1 MISVEDALRACLD
14 LAAPVGTQTVHLS
27 EAGGRVL
34 AAPVTAT
41 RDQPPF
47 SASAMD
53 GYAVRDME
61 AIPGRRL
68 KVVGEAP
75 AGHYWHGTIGPG
87 EALRIFTGAP
97 LPEGTD
103 RVVIQEDVTRETTEN
118 GGDRITL
125 GRDLGSGHNV
135 RPSGADFVAGDAMI
149 APRRLSPADVALAA
163 AMNVP
168 NLTVSR
174 KPIVALIATG
184 DELVSPGEDP
194 RPDQIIASN
203 TYGLKARIEAEGG
216 EARLLPIA
224 RDRRDSLEQV
234 LDLAAGADLIV
245 TVGGA
250 SVGDHDLV
258 GDVAAS
264 RGLDRAFYKVAMRPG
279 KPLMAGRLG
288 EAVLLGLPGN
298 PVSAMVC
305 GELFL
310 IPMLHAM
317 MGLPGV
323 ARPRLRARLG
333 VDLDRNGPREH
344 YMRAQVS
351 DGEDLPVI
359 TPYGSQDSSLLTVL
373 SGASG
378 LLVRPVDAPRARVG
392 DIVEYVALASMF

>member
-1 MISVEDALRACLD
+1 MISVEDALAACLG
-14 LAAPVGTQTVHLS
+14 LAAPVGTETVPLTA
-27 EAGGRVL
+27 AGGRVL

-103 RVVIQEDVTRETTEN
+103 RVVIQEDVTRD
-118 GGDRITL
+118 GDRITL

-135 RPSGADFVAGDAMI
+135 RPSGADFVAGDTMQ

-163 AMNVP
+163 SMNVP
-168 NLTVSR
+168 LLTVSR
-174 KPIVALIATG
+174 KPSVALIATG
-184 DELVSPGEDP
+184 DELVTPGEEP

-203 TYGLKARIEAEGG
+203 TYGLKARIEAEGA

-224 RDRRDSLEQV
+224 RDNRDSLEQV
-234 LDLAAGADLIV
+234 FDLAKGADLIV

-258 GDVAAS
+258 GDVAAA

-288 EAVLLGLPGN
+288 DAVLLGLPGN

-317 MGLPGV
+317 MGLPAG
-323 ARPRLRARLG
+323 ARPRMRARLG
-333 VDLDRNGPREH
+333 VDLDANGPREH
-344 YMRAQVS
+344 YMRADVS
-351 DGEDLPVI
+351 AGEDLPVI

-392 DIVEYVALASMF
+392 DIVEYVPLNKMF

>member
-1 MISVEDALRACLD
+1 MISVEDALKACLA
-14 LAAPVGTQTVHLS
+14 LAQPLETESVPLIH
-27 EAGGRVL
+27 AGGRVL
-34 AAPVTAT
+34 RAPVTAS

-75 AGHYWHGTIGPG
+75 AGRYWPGTIGPG

-103 RVVIQEDVTRETTEN
+103 RVVIQEDVERD
-118 GGDRITL
+118 GDRITL
-125 GRDLGSGHNV
+125 GRNLSQGHNV
-135 RPSGADFVAGDAMI
+135 RPSGADFVAGDMMA

-163 AMNVP
+163 SMNAPVV
-168 NLTVSR
+168 TVSR
-174 KPIVALIATG
+174 KPRVALIATG
-184 DELVSPGEDP
+184 DELVAPGEDP

-203 TYGLKARIEAEGG
+203 TYGLKARIEAEGA

-224 RDRRDSLEQV
+224 RDTRASLEQV
-234 LDLAAGADLIV
+234 FDLAEGADLIV

-279 KPLMAGRLG
+279 KPLMAGRLSD
-288 EAVLLGLPGN
+288 AVLLGLPGN

-317 MGLPGV
+317 MGLPAGP
-323 ARPRLRARLG
+323 RPRLRARLD
-333 VDLDRNGPREH
+333 VDLDANGPREH
-344 YMRAQVS
+344 YMRAELLAG
-351 DGEDLPVI
+351 DDLPVI
-359 TPYGSQDSSLLTVL
+359 RPYGSQDSSLLTIL
-373 SGASG
+373 SGASA
-378 LLVRPVDAPRARVG
+378 LMVRPVDAPRARAG
-392 DIVEYVALASMF
+392 EIVEFVPLNDLF

>member
-1 MISVEDALRACLD
+1 MISVEEALAACLD
-14 LAAPVGTQTVHLS
+14 LARPLGTETVPLA

-34 AAPVTAT
+34 VEPVVAF

-53 GYAVRDME
+53 GYAVRDVE

-75 AGHYWHGTIGPG
+75 AGRHWPGTIGPG

-97 LPEGTD
+97 LPDGTD
-103 RVVIQEDVTRETTEN
+103 RVIIQEDVERNE
-118 GGDRITL
+118 DRITL
-125 GRDLGSGHNV
+125 GRNLSSGMNV
-135 RPSGADFVAGDAMI
+135 RPSGADFVEGDRLQ

-163 AMNVP
+163 AMNAP
-168 NLTVSR
+168 RLTVAKR
-174 KPIVALIATG
+174 PDVALIATG
-184 DELVSPGEDP
+184 DELVTPGETP
-194 RPDQIIASN
+194 APDQIIASN
-203 TYGLKARIEAEGG
+203 TYGLKARIEAAGAS
-216 EARLLPIA
+216 ARLLPIA
-224 RDRRDSLEQV
+224 RDRRESLEQV
-234 LDLAAGADLIV
+234 FDLAKGADLIV

-258 GDVAAS
+258 GEVAA
-264 RGLDRAFYKVAMRPG
+264 GLGLERAFYKVAMRPG

-288 EAVLLGLPGN
+288 DAVLLGLPGN

-317 MGLPGV
+317 MGLPGA

-333 VDLDRNGPREH
+333 TDLPPNGPREH
-344 YMRAQVS
+344 YMRAELHPG
-351 DGEDLPVI
+351 DDLPTI

-373 SGASG
+373 SGASA
-378 LLVRPVDAPRARVG
+378 LLVRPVDEPGRRAG
-392 DIVEYVALASMF
+392 DVVEYVGLSDVFS

>member
-14 LAAPVGTQTVHLS
+14 LAAPVGSETVPLTD
-27 EAGGRVL
+27 AGGRVL
-34 AAPVTAT
+34 TAPVTAM

-68 KVVGEAP
+68 KIVGEAP

-103 RVVIQEDVTRETTEN
+103 RVVIQEDVTRD
-118 GGDRITL
+118 GDRITL

-135 RPSGADFVAGDAMI
+135 RPSGADFVAGDAML

-163 AMNVP
+163 AMNAP
-168 NLTVSR
+168 ELTVSR
-174 KPIVALIATG
+174 KPTVALIATG
-184 DELVSPGEDP
+184 DELVTPGENP

-203 TYGLKARIEAEGG
+203 TYGLKARIEAEGA

-224 RDRRDSLEQV
+224 RDRRESLEQV
-234 LDLAAGADLIV
+234 LDLAKGADLVV

-288 EAVLLGLPGN
+288 DAVLLGLPGN

-317 MGLPGV
+317 MGLPAGP
-323 ARPRLRARLG
+323 RPRLRARLG
-333 VDLDRNGPREH
+333 VDLDANGPREH
-344 YMRAQVS
+344 YMRAEVTP
-351 DGEDLPVI
+351 DDDLPVI

-378 LLVRPVDAPRARVG
+378 LLVRPVDEPRSRAG
-392 DIVEYVALASMF
+392 EIVDYVPLHAMF

>member
-1 MISVEDALRACLD
+1 MISVEDALAACLD
-14 LAAPVGTQTVHLS
+14 LAAPVGS
-27 EAGGRVL
+27 ERVALTDAGGRVL
-34 AAPVTAT
+34 VAPVTAT

-53 GYAVRDME
+53 GYALRDVE

-75 AGHYWHGTIGPG
+75 AGRHWSGTIGPG

-97 LPEGTD
+97 LPDGTD
-103 RVVIQEDVTRETTEN
+103 RVVIQEDVSRE
-118 GGDRITL
+118 GDRITL

-135 RPSGADFVAGDAMI
+135 RPSGADFVAGDTMS

-163 AMNVP
+163 SMNVP
-168 NLTVSR
+168 LLEVSR
-174 KPIVALIATG
+174 RPTVALIATG
-184 DELVSPGEDP
+184 DELVTPGESP

-203 TYGLKARIEAEGG
+203 TYGLKARIEAEGA

-224 RDRRDSLEQV
+224 RDNRESLEQV
-234 LDLAAGADLIV
+234 FDLAAGADLIV

-288 EAVLLGLPGN
+288 DAVLLGLPGN

-310 IPMLHAM
+310 IPMLQAM
-317 MGLPGV
+317 MGLPAG

-333 VDLDRNGPREH
+333 VELPANGPREH
-344 YMRAQVS
+344 YMRAEIS
-351 DGEDLPVI
+351 AGEDLPII

-378 LLVRPVDAPRARVG
+378 LLVRPVDAPRTQAG
-392 DIVEYVALASMF
+392 EMVEYVPLHQMF

>member
-1 MISVEDALRACLD
+1 MISVEDALAACLA
-14 LAAPVGTQTVHLS
+14 LATPVGTQTVPLTD
-27 EAGGRVL
+27 AGGRVL
-34 AAPVTAT
+34 RAPVTAS

-75 AGHYWHGTIGPG
+75 AGHYWPGTIGPG
-87 EALRIFTGAP
+87 ECLRIFTGAP

-103 RVVIQEDVTRETTEN
+103 RVVIQEDVTRD
-118 GGDRITL
+118 GDRITL

-135 RPSGADFVAGDAMI
+135 RPSGADFVAGDAMT

-163 AMNVP
+163 AMNAPV
-168 NLTVSR
+168 LTVSR
-174 KPIVALIATG
+174 KPTVALIATG

-203 TYGLKARIEAEGG
+203 TFGLKARIEAEGA
-216 EARLLPIA
+216 EARLVPIA
-224 RDRRDSLEQV
+224 RDNRDSLEQV
-234 LDLAAGADLIV
+234 FDLAAGADLIV

-288 EAVLLGLPGN
+288 DAVLLGLPGN

-317 MGLPGV
+317 MGLHATP
-323 ARPRLRARLG
+323 RPRLRARLG
-333 VDLDRNGPREH
+333 VDLDANGPREH
-344 YMRAQVS
+344 YMRAEVS
-351 DGEDLPVI
+351 AGEDLPVI
-359 TPYGSQDSSLLTVL
+359 TPYGRQDSSLLTVL

-378 LLVRPVDAPRARVG
+378 LMVRPVDAARARAG
-392 DIVEYVALASMF
+392 DIVEYVPLNDLF

>member
-1 MISVEDALRACLD
+1 MISVEDALAACLD
-14 LAAPVGTQTVHLS
+14 LARPVGSEQVALS
-27 EAGGRVL
+27 DAGGRVL
-34 AAPVTAT
+34 VAPVTAT

-53 GYAVRDME
+53 GYALRDVE

-75 AGHYWHGTIGPG
+75 AGRHWPGTIGPG

-97 LPEGTD
+97 LPAGTD
-103 RVVIQEDVTRETTEN
+103 RVVIQEDVSRD
-118 GGDRITL
+118 GDRITL

-135 RPSGADFVAGDAMI
+135 RPSGADFVAGDTMS

-163 AMNVP
+163 SMNVP
-168 NLTVSR
+168 VLEVSR
-174 KPIVALIATG
+174 RPTVALIATG
-184 DELVSPGEDP
+184 DELVTPGESP

-203 TYGLKARIEAEGG
+203 TYGLKARIEAEGA

-224 RDRRDSLEQV
+224 RDNRESLEQV
-234 LDLAAGADLIV
+234 FDLAAGADLIV

-310 IPMLHAM
+310 IPMLQAM
-317 MGLPGV
+317 MGLPAA

-333 VDLDRNGPREH
+333 VELPANGPREH
-344 YMRAQVS
+344 YMRAEIS
-351 DGEDLPVI
+351 AGEDLPVI
-359 TPYGSQDSSLLTVL
+359 TPFGSQDSSLLTVL
-373 SGASG
+373 SGSSG
-378 LLVRPVDAPRARVG
+378 LLVRPVDAPRAQAG
-392 DIVEYVALASMF
+392 EIVEYVPLHQLF

>member
-14 LAAPVGTQTVHLS
+14 LAAPIGSETVPLS
-27 EAGGRVL
+27 DAGGRVL
-34 AAPVTAT
+34 TEPVTAT

-53 GYAVRDME
+53 GYAVRDVE

-75 AGHYWHGTIGPG
+75 AGHYWRGTIGPG

-103 RVVIQEDVTRETTEN
+103 RVVIQEDVERD
-118 GGDRITL
+118 GDRITL
-125 GRDLGSGHNV
+125 ARSLGSGLNV
-135 RPSGADFVAGDAMI
+135 RPSGADFVAGDAMA

-163 AMNVP
+163 AMNAP
-168 NLTVSR
+168 RLSVSR
-174 KPIVALIATG
+174 KPAVALIATG
-184 DELVSPGEDP
+184 DELVTPGEVP

-203 TYGLKARIEAEGG
+203 TYGLKARIEAEGA

-224 RDRRDSLEQV
+224 RDKRESLEQV
-234 LDLAAGADLIV
+234 FDLASGADLIV

-258 GDVAAS
+258 GDVAAA
-264 RGLDRAFYKVAMRPG
+264 RGLERAFYKVAMRPG

-288 EAVLLGLPGN
+288 DAVLLGLPGN

-317 MGLPGV
+317 MGLPAGP
-323 ARPRLRARLG
+323 RPRLRARLG
-333 VDLDRNGPREH
+333 VDLDANGPREH
-344 YMRAQVS
+344 YMRAEVTPG
-351 DGEDLPVI
+351 DDLPVI
-359 TPYGSQDSSLLTVL
+359 VPYSRQDSSLLTVL

-378 LLVRPVDAPRARVG
+378 LMVRPVDAPRARVG
-392 DIVEYVALASMF
+392 DIMEYVPLSSMF